1 MSAQSP
7 APNLSRAELS
17 SSSSTPQSAP
27 SLQEDSQPP
36 LPNLDSTD
44 STEDIELFYTQQE
57 LKMPGLVAMSV
68 GLPDG
73 VGGIFGSED
82 DFSTDTRF
90 PVKKQE

>member
-1 MSAQSP
+1 MSTQSS
-7 APNLSRAELS
+7 APNPSRAELS
-17 SSSSTPQSAP
+17 SSAS
-27 SLQEDSQPP
+27 EDSQPP
-36 LPNLDSTD
+36 LPNQDSTD

-57 LKMPGLVAMSV
+57 LIMPGLVAMSV